1 MKKLSLVL
9 AAGAAVAL
17 ITAMPVAAANTLT
30 VGAGSALGGTN
41 FGLSINVDAGAGITN
56 PVFVQSDHPT
66 DETHLLLRFRLRV
79 DGLNAPAA
87 GAGRNFRLLNV
98 VDDSAPATPH
108 KVIFL
113 QRQNTTGNW
122 RLVGWTYTN
131 AAAYEPAGAFFL
143 ANFAGAFDRQIECE
157 WTQATAGANGIFG
170 CFRTDTP
177 GTQFFLRSNISD
189 SNFQGD
195 QVQVGFFDFDG
206 FPGTAAASQLDFDEY
221 ESYR

>member
-17 ITAMPVAAANTLT
+17 ISAMPVAAANTLT

-79 DGLNAPAA
+79 DGLLAPAA
-87 GAGRNFRLLNV
+87 GAGRNFRLMNV

-108 KVIFL
+108 KIVFI

-122 RLVGWTYTN
+122 RLHAWTYTDGGI
-131 AAAYEPAGAFFL
+131 YEAVGGFFL
-143 ANFAGAFDRQIECE
+143 ANFGGALDRQVECE

-170 CFRTDTP
+170 CFRVDTP
-177 GTQFFLRSNISD
+177 GTQFFQRTNID
-189 SNFQGD
+189 DGNYQGD